1 MANRT
6 RSTTIAA
13 IALIAIAA
21 IAGGWLLFINDD
33 GDPQATASTETP
45 VSAQDG
51 IVMPELSGLAV
62 QGRLAF
68 GENCARCHGENG
80 GGTNQGPPLIH
91 PIYEPSHHSDV
102 AFVLAAQNGS
112 RAHHW
117 RFGDMP
123 PQPQVGET
131 EIAAIIQFVR
141 EVQRANGIR

>member
-6 RSTTIAA
+6 RSTTIVAA
-13 IALIAIAA
+13 ALIAIAA
-21 IAGGWLLFINDD
+21 IAGGWLLFVNDD
-33 GDPQATASTETP
+33 DPPTAAATETP
-45 VSAQDG
+45 ASASDG

-80 GGTNQGPPLIH
+80 GGTNPPLIH
-91 PIYEPSHHSDV
+91 PIYEPGHHGDM